1 VSGAIEHVVIGHR
14 FRGPEASGNGGYSC
28 GLVARLLDVDVP
40 EVTLRAPPPL
50 DTPLDVERVDEVV
63 RMRSG
68 DELVAEGRP
77 AELGDLAPPPPP
89 SKDEARVA
97 RKGFRGFVKHPFPT
111 CFVCG
116 PQRADGDGLRIHPG
130 WIGDLQ
136 VADVF
141 VPDASLDE
149 GDGRMRL
156 EHVWAAL
163 DCPGAFALMGDGA
176 EDLTLVLG
184 RMAARVHQRPRIGEE
199 LVVTGWVR
207 GREGRKH
214 DCGTALWGDDG
225 RLRAIAR
232 ATWIALR
239 R

>member
-1 VSGAIEHVVIGHR
+1 MSPSLERIVIDRR

-28 GLVARLLDVDVP
+28 GLVAGFVPGDVV

-50 DTPLDVERVDEVV
+50 DARLDVEREGEVV
-63 RMRSG
+63 RVRHG
-68 DELVAEGRP
+68 EQLVAEGHP
-77 AELGDLAPPPPP
+77 AELGELTPPPPP
-89 SKDEARVA
+89 SRAEARIA
-97 RKGFRGFVKHPFPT
+97 RKGFRGFVDHPFPT

-116 PQRADGDGLRIHPG
+116 PQRSEGDGLRIHPG
-130 WIGDLQ
+130 WIGDVQ

-141 VPDASLDE
+141 VPHPSLDA
-149 GDGRMRL
+149 GDGRMRA

-163 DCPGAFALMGDGA
+163 DCPGAFALMGAGT

-184 RMAARVHQRPRIGEE
+184 RMAARIDERPRIGEE

-207 GREGRKH
+207 GRDGRKH

-225 RLRAIAR
+225 RLRGLAR
-232 ATWIALR
+232 ATWIAIR
-239 R
+239 K